1 MNKNNLFFNS
11 SSVKFTQ
18 CLIAILAIMALSFKP
33 DTPTIYIIGD
43 STAAEKDI
51 SKGSTE
57 RGWGMVLQG
66 FFDEGIRVEN
76 HAINGRSSRS
86 FYSEGSWQ
94 KVIEKI
100 KPGDYVI
107 IQFGHNDEKPKPER
121 HTDVGTTFDAHLAQ
135 YVIETKAKGA
145 TPILMSPVV
154 RRNFYLKPEKQDDD
168 EKLRETTFGSE
179 NVNSDTLVDTH
190 GEYAKVAERIAK
202 KYGAVYIDANK
213 ITHDIEQNA
222 GVEGSRKLHMW
233 IEPDK
238 YSWAPKG
245 RQDNTHYNVYG
256 AHVVTGAL
264 ADALGNAIP
273 ALKPHIR
280 HFDYIVSAEGR
291 GNFLTPTDAVEAV
304 PKGKSTILVLDGNF
318 IKPNYPKNKKI
329 TWVFFNGLEWKK

>member
-1 MNKNNLFFNS
+1 MDIIKPVKTYLS
-11 SSVKFTQ
+11 SH
-18 CLIAILAIMALSFKP
+18 LIQGMMVVMAIFALSFKP
-33 DTPTIYIIGD
+33 DVPTIFIIGD
-43 STAAEKDI
+43 STAAEKSI
-51 SKGSTE
+51 SNGSTE

-66 FFDEGIRVEN
+66 FFDEGVRVEN

-86 FYSEGSWQ
+86 FYSEGRWQ
-94 KVIEKI
+94 EVIDKVR
-100 KPGDYVI
+100 PGDYVV
-107 IQFGHNDEKPKPER
+107 IQFGHNDEKPKPDR

-168 EKLRETTFGSE
+168 EKLRETTYKGE

-190 GEYAKVAERIAK
+190 GEYAKVAQRVAK
-202 KYGAVYIDANK
+202 RYNAIFIDANK
-213 ITHDIEQNA
+213 ITHDIEQSL

-233 IEPDK
+233 IEPGK

-256 AHVVTGAL
+256 AHIIAGSL
-264 ADALGNAIP
+264 ADAIGEAVP

-280 HFDYIVSAEGR
+280 HFDYIVSDEGR
-291 GNFLTPTDAVEAV
+291 GNFMTPEDAIAAV
-304 PKGKSTILVLDGNF
+304 PNGKTTILVLHGKF
-318 IKPNYPKNKKI
+318 SKPVVPKKKKI
-329 TWVFFNGLEWKK
+329 TWVFFDGLNWKD

>member
-1 MNKNNLFFNS
+1 MIFKKPFHYTLS
-11 SSVKFTQ
+11 THVVQ
-18 CLIAILAIMALSFKP
+18 CLIILVAILALSFKP

-51 SKGSTE
+51 SNGTME

-66 FFDEGIRVEN
+66 FFDEGVRIEN

-94 KVIEKI
+94 KVIDKV

-168 EKLRETTFGSE
+168 EKLRETSFKGE

-190 GEYAKVAERIAK
+190 GEYAKVAKRVAEQ
-202 KYGAVYIDANK
+202 YGAIYIDANK
-213 ITHDIEQNA
+213 ITHDIEQEA
-222 GVEGSRKLHMW
+222 GVDGSRKLHMW
-233 IEPDK
+233 VEPGK
-238 YSWAPKG
+238 YSWAPNG

-256 AHVVTGAL
+256 AHVVAGSL
-264 ADALGNAIP
+264 ADAIGDAIP
-273 ALKPHIR
+273 ALKPHIK
-280 HFDYIVSAEGR
+280 HYDFIVSDQGR
-291 GNFLTPTDAVEAV
+291 GNFMTPEEAV
-304 PKGKSTILVLDGNF
+304 AAAPNGNSTILILNGNF
-318 IKPNYPKNKKI
+318 VKPSVPKKKKI
-329 TWVFFNGLEWKK
+329 SWVFFDGLCWKK